1 MSTWS
6 THQSTDVAVLAG
18 TVAGSRAV
26 APYAGLAVTQHMSA
40 PKTAVQGITVPFAGR
55 SSVLAVVATDA
66 GNPGSPPREAP
77 V

>member
-6 THQSTDVAVLAG
+6 THQSTDVVFP
-18 TVAGSRAV
+18 VDRSRAV
-26 APYAGLAVTQHMSA
+26 APYAGVAMTQAMSA

-55 SSVLAVVATDA
+55 SALAAVVTDA
-66 GNPGSPPREAP
+66 GNPGFPPREAP